1 MKKIDMPTRLL
12 DYMGLAGK
20 FVFVNDFTGWRTDE
34 INIPGFTYVPS
45 MEGNAIRADRTGE
58 IWRAQYC
65 FHRRGNHLTVQLR
78 DSETWTEEDLV
89 LAEQPLFKDF
99 PVVIITSEESLLGFA
114 PICSNKMEL
123 ALFIEAVREEAATR
137 DKALDGFD
145 YRFDGRAEDMVS
157 LAKFLYRN
165 NPYKTSCVLDEI
177 D

>member
-45 MEGNAIRADRTGE
+45 MEGNAIRSDKTGE
-58 IWRAQYC
+58 VWGAQYC
-65 FHRRGNHLTVQLR
+65 SHRRGNHLTVQLR
-78 DSETWTEEDLV
+78 DSETGTVENLV

-99 PVVIITSEESLLGFA
+99 PVVIITSGESLWGFA
-114 PICSNKMEL
+114 PVCSNKMEL
-123 ALFIEAVREEAATR
+123 ALFIEAVREETAKR
-137 DKALDGFD
+137 DQALDGFD
-145 YRFDGRAEDMVS
+145 YRFDGRAEDMIS

-165 NPYKTSCVLDEI
+165 NPDKTKCVLDEI